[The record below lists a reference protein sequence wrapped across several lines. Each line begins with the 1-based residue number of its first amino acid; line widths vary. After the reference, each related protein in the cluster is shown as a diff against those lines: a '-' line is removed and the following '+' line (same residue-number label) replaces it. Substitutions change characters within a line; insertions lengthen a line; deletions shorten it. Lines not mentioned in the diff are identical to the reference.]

1 MKKSLTTLLVSSAL
15 LSAPGMASAANVKLY
30 GLVDLNIGSYKES
43 GGQRENDVA
52 SGRMRTSYWGLSGED
67 KINDNLTSFFTL
79 EAFFRADDGTSG
91 RFDGDVM
98 YARNSVV
105 GLKGDKWGML
115 RVGRMG
121 SSMYINT
128 VTFNPFADSFGFSPA
143 VRNLY
148 QGGVGRISGDTGW
161 SNSINYTTPNV
172 GGFSLTLHHQ
182 FKTGDD
188 RANQSALLS
197 YKGERFAIG
206 VVGQKVRSVFNQGS
220 ETSWQVGSSY
230 DLDWMKLFAQY
241 TESREKHS
249 NTINND
255 TKDRIY
261 QAGVSIPVNKDLVML
276 SYGQARTTGA
286 YTQRREFLSVGYSHR
301 LSARTDLYSTLMAD
315 KKTSHSIAPTFAV
328 GMRHAF

>member
-1 MKKSLTTLLVSSAL
+1 MNKTLTALLVSSAL
-15 LSAPGMASAANVKLY
+15 LSAPGLASASSVKLY
-30 GLVDLNIGSYKES
+30 GLVDLNVGSYKES

-67 KINDNLTSFFTL
+67 KISDNLTSFFTL
-79 EAFFRADDGTSG
+79 EAFFRADDGSSG

-98 YARNSVV
+98 YARNAVV

-115 RVGRMG
+115 RVGRMAA
-121 SSMYINT
+121 SMYINT
-128 VTFNPFADSFGFSPA
+128 VAFNPLADSFGFSPA
-143 VRNLY
+143 VRNHY
-148 QGGVGRISGDTGW
+148 QGGIGRISGDTGW
-161 SNSINYTTPNV
+161 SNSINYTTPSV

-182 FKTGDD
+182 FKTGDQ
-188 RANQSALLS
+188 RANQSAMLS

-220 ETSWQVGSSY
+220 EESWQVGTSY

-249 NTINND
+249 TTLNNN

-261 QAGVSIPVNKDLVML
+261 QAGVSVPVGKDLVMF
-276 SYGQARTTGA
+276 SYSQARTTGA
-286 YTQRREFLSVGYSHR
+286 YTQRREFLSLGYSHR
-301 LSARTDLYSTLMAD
+301 LSARTDLYSTVMAD
-315 KKTSHSIAPTFAV
+315 KKTSHSIAPTVAV
-328 GMRHAF
+328 GIRHAF